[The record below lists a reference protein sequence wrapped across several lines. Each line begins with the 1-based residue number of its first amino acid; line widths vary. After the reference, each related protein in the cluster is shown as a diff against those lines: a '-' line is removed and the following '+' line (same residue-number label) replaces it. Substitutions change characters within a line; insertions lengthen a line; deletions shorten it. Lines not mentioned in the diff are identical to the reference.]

1 MTPLSQF
8 KRRALAF
15 AVLVATAGAALAQP
29 VGTTVVVPGQ
39 ASHPNITTS
48 TLSRGPDPS
57 KNYQRVLAVYPPAD
71 VLGIGPGLPLQSLG
85 FRLRTP
91 ATAAVSGTL
100 RLWLRNT
107 TDPNYA
113 LTNVWAYSLQNP
125 VPFQLVY
132 SGPLT
137 IPAVAGW
144 FDVAFQ
150 TPFAYTGGGF
160 YLAYEWE
167 TTAPIAAS
175 GVYDCKDFL
184 PQSLQ
189 NAVSATAL
197 PPTLNQIS
205 PYRPILRLGYLPPA
219 QDAAVLRVYGP
230 GKVAQQAC
238 VAPYPVQAVVAN
250 RGTQPLANVPV
261 TFVPGPGAGQAVTVT
276 IPSLAVGAETTVR
289 LPGLAPAAGTT
300 GSYVRYAVQVPPD
313 QNTGNDTQADST
325 LATARELT
333 YTNGFPGSAFGTG
346 YIGFDSPLA
355 NTGTLLCRYPL
366 RAPALV
372 SSVRIRLVA
381 NNLSPNLAGNTIFG
395 VVLDEQG
402 RLLGRSADAVITA
415 AQNGGWLTLP
425 LPTPVR
431 VTGRAFFAGL
441 AQTRPRVAG
450 RYYYP
455 LATQTE
461 NPVRDSAY
469 YSVVGDSALTGLKPP
484 REFRTL
490 GRFMVEVN
498 LESAPL
504 AVRSAAAP
512 WVGVWPVPAH
522 ERLNLTLPAGGG
534 PTTAALLDATGRVV
548 RPALL
553 LSEIAGQKYVDVSG
567 LPPGIYVLRVQ
578 ASTWELHRR
587 VVVE

>member
-1 MTPLSQF
+1 MTLLIPL
-8 KRRALAF
+8 KRSIV
-15 AVLVATAGAALAQP
+15 AVLLLLTGTGATLAQP

-39 ASHPNITTS
+39 ARYPNVTTS

-57 KNYQRVLAVYPPAD
+57 KNYQRVMAVYPPAD
-71 VLGIGPGLPLQSLG
+71 VLGVGPGLPLQSLG

-107 TDPNYA
+107 TDPNYS

-125 VPFQLVY
+125 VPFQQVY
-132 SGPLT
+132 NGPLT

-189 NAVSATAL
+189 NAVNATAL
-197 PPTLNQIS
+197 PTTLNQIS
-205 PYRPILRLGYLPPA
+205 SYRPILRLGYLPPA
-219 QDAAVLRVYGP
+219 QDAAVLRVYGL
-230 GKVAQQAC
+230 GKLAQQTC
-238 VAPYPVQAVVAN
+238 LMPYPVQAVVRN
-250 RGTQPLANVPV
+250 MGTQPLNNVPV
-261 TFVPGPGAGQAVTVT
+261 TFVPGTGAGQAVTVV
-276 IPSLAVGAETTVR
+276 IPSLAVGAEASVR
-289 LPGLAPAAGTT
+289 LPGLAPAVSTT
-300 GSYVRYAVQVPPD
+300 GRYVRYAVQVPPD
-313 QNTGNDTQADST
+313 QNTGNDTQRDST

-333 YTNGFPGSAFGTG
+333 YTTGFPGAAYGVG
-346 YIGFDSPLA
+346 NIGFNTAAA

-366 RAPALV
+366 RATALI
-372 SSVRIRLVA
+372 SSVRVRLSGVA
-381 NNLSPNLAGNTIFG
+381 TNVGNTVFG
-395 VVLDEQG
+395 IVLDEQG

-415 AQNGGWLTLP
+415 NQNGGWLTLP

-431 VTGRAFFAGL
+431 TTGRAFFAGM

-450 RYYYP
+450 QYYYP
-455 LATQTE
+455 LATQAE
-461 NPVRDSAY
+461 AIVRDSAY

-522 ERLNLTLPAGGG
+522 DRLNLALPAGSG
-534 PTTAALLDATGRVV
+534 PATATLLDATGRVV
-548 RPALL
+548 RPARL
-553 LSEIAGQKYVDVSG
+553 LSEAEGQKYIDVSG
-567 LPPGIYVLRVQ
+567 LPPGVYVLRLQ
-578 ASTWELHRR
+578 AKTWELHRR

>member
-1 MTPLSQF
+1 MTSLTTLKKSLWS
-8 KRRALAF
+8 ALL
-15 AVLVATAGAALAQP
+15 VLAGSGAALAQP

-39 ASHPNITTS
+39 ASHPNVTTS
-48 TLSRGPDPS
+48 ALSRGPDPS
-57 KNYQRVLAVYPPAD
+57 KNYQRVMAVYPPAD

-107 TDPNYA
+107 IDPNYL

-125 VPFQLVY
+125 TPFQLVY

-175 GVYDCKDFL
+175 GVYECKDFL

-197 PPTLNQIS
+197 PPTLNQVS

-230 GKVAQQAC
+230 GKVAQQSC
-238 VAPYPVQAVVAN
+238 VAPYPVQAVVRN
-250 RGTQPLANVPV
+250 LGTQPLANVPV
-261 TFVPGPGAGQAVTVT
+261 TFVPGAGAGQAVTVT
-276 IPSLAVGAETTVR
+276 IPALAVGAEASVR
-289 LPGLAPAAGTT
+289 LPGLAPAASAT
-300 GSYVRYAVQVPPD
+300 GRYVQYMVSVPAD
-313 QNTGNDTQADST
+313 QNTGNDSQRDST

-333 YTNGFPGSAFGTG
+333 YTNGFPGAAYGVG
-346 YIGFDSPLA
+346 NIGFNTPTA

-366 RAPALV
+366 RAAALV
-372 SSVRIRLVA
+372 SSVRVR
-381 NNLSPNLAGNTIFG
+381 LAGVAANVGNTVFG
-395 VVLDEQG
+395 IVLDEQG
-402 RLLGRSADAVITA
+402 RLLGRSADAVITNT
-415 AQNGGWLTLP
+415 QNGGWLTLP

-431 VTGRAFFAGL
+431 ATGRAFFAGL

-450 RYYYP
+450 QYYYP
-455 LATQTE
+455 LATQAE
-461 NPVRDSAY
+461 PVVRDSAY

-484 REFRTL
+484 REFRSL

-522 ERLNLTLPAGGG
+522 DRLHLALPAGSG
-534 PTTAALLDATGRVV
+534 PATATLLDATGRVA
-548 RPALL
+548 RPALAI
-553 LSEIAGQKYVDVSG
+553 SEAEGERYVDVSG
-567 LPPGIYVLRVQ
+567 LLPGVYVLRVQ
-578 ASTWELHRR
+578 GKTWELHRR